1 MEALRRYREVDY
13 SFNEKATEPV
23 PSVNS
28 FNFQKLAESLLSFL
42 GIRLQEDDVT
52 PQTPNALLK
61 RNRSCKQVTAYVQFK
76 SSNPK
81 GFNGVVTFFQKTN
94 GSTVVYGQWNG
105 LKDLNPMNY
114 EFVIYKNGVAQ
125 RDMTIN
131 IRRGIEFEG
140 NSAFLWTTFDSLP
153 LSGMDRI
160 IGGSLY
166 ISNCGRVIAKSE
178 IYQI

>member
-1 MEALRRYREVDY
+1 MEAFRNYRGVDY
-13 SFNEKATEPV
+13 VLNEKAIDPEP
-23 PSVNS
+23 SLNN
-28 FNFQKLAESLLSFL
+28 FNFQKLAESLLSFF
-42 GIRLQEDDVT
+42 GIRSQENDTTT
-52 PQTPNALLK
+52 PSSNTLLK
-61 RNRSCKQVTAYVQFK
+61 RNRSCQRVTAYVQFK

-81 GFNGVVTFFQKTN
+81 DFSGVVTFFQKTN

-105 LKDLNPMNY
+105 LKDLDQMNY

-153 LSGMDRI
+153 LSGIDQI

-166 ISNCGRVIAKSE
+166 ISNCGKVIAKSE